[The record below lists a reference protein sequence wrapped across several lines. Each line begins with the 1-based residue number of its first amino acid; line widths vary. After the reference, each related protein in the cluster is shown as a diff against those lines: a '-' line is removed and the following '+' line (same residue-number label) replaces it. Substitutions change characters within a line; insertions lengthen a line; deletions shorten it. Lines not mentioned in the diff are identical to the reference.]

1 MILTVTLNPA
11 VDKTYTA
18 GELITGHVNRM
29 RSAMSLA
36 GGKGVNV
43 TKVLRQYEVPV
54 CATGFL
60 GGYAGDFIEDYL
72 KGRQVDC
79 RFIRVDGETRSNM
92 NILADNGYVTE
103 ILEPGPEIG
112 EEKLQQ
118 FLSQYEALLS
128 DCEIVVLSGSAAR
141 GLPDDIYVTL
151 IEKARMKGIKTMLD
165 TSGESLRNALF
176 AKPYLIKPNLKEL
189 EYIAGHR
196 LVNREAVVEAALEVH
211 KSGIAHVIV
220 SMGKKGLLSVSSGG
234 YVYFA
239 KAGTVRAVNTVGCGD
254 CVVASFAMSVLKGDS
269 KEEALRRAAAI
280 SAANASTLK
289 SADVPLDVAQ
299 ELYEGITVEKI
310 R

>member
-239 KAGTVRAVNTVGCGD
+239 KAGTGRAVNTVGCGD

>member
-1 MILTVTLNPA
+1 
-11 VDKTYTA
+11 
-18 GELITGHVNRM
+18 
-29 RSAMSLA
+29 
-36 GGKGVNV
+36 
-43 TKVLRQYEVPV
+43 
-54 CATGFL
+54 
-60 GGYAGDFIEDYL
+60 
-72 KGRQVDC
+72 
-79 RFIRVDGETRSNM
+79 M

-196 LVNREAVVEAALEVH
+196 LVNREAVMEAALEVH

>member
-196 LVNREAVVEAALEVH
+196 LVNREAVMEAALEVH

-254 CVVASFAMSVLKGDS
+254 CVVAAFAMSVLKGDS